1 MLCSAAALIW
11 CVSEQRLPCRRTRG
25 QGIGREQL
33 PSKIIVKDEPRC
45 FQGCLCPQAFLNPGY
60 SLTQEKAV
68 LGDPCSSSGSAFDLP
83 RDLGKSSP
91 PFPKPE
97 VGKHFL

>member
-1 MLCSAAALIW
+1 MKLI
-11 CVSEQRLPCRRTRG
+11 PHPGRTLSIHFTFIISTI
-25 QGIGREQL
+25 QEH
-33 PSKIIVKDEPRC
+33 PSRSIIVKDEPRC